1 MKRILVVDDSSAT
14 RALIAASLSTDARME
29 ITRVSSG
36 LEALKQLRA
45 APIDL
50 VLTDVHMPEI
60 DGLELLRFIKADA
73 SLRHIPVIVISTEP
87 LDEQTRQRFS
97 LAPDDYLAK
106 PFTADQLRHIINSHL

>member
-14 RALIAASLSTDARME
+14 RALIAASFSNDAGME

-36 LEALKQLRA
+36 IEALKQLRS

-87 LDEQTRQRFS
+87 LGEQTRQRLS
-97 LAPDDYLAK
+97 LAPNDYLAK
-106 PFTADQLRHIINSHL
+106 PFTTDQLRHVINSHL